1 MTISGGAEIAEGA
14 FENGTGLETLK
25 IYGDANIGFEAFKNC
40 STLREVEIE
49 GSVKMGEGA
58 FSRCPELKAVKFS
71 GDTVILA
78 DYAFESCPSLEKV
91 EISASEGRISFT
103 AFSGPTQTIEVYL
116 NSGKDYEWEGR
127 VAENI
132 VLYVPKELMEY
143 ILEWWQ
149 VDEEQVVEY
158 DFAAV

>member
-1 MTISGGAEIAEGA
+1 M
-14 FENGTGLETLK
+14 
-25 IYGDANIGFEAFKNC
+25 
-40 STLREVEIE
+40 
-49 GSVKMGEGA
+49 
-58 FSRCPELKAVKFS
+58 
-71 GDTVILA
+71 A

-132 VLYVPKELMEY
+132 VLYVPKELMTY

-158 DFAAV
+158 DFTAA